1 MREKPFQPKEENI
14 CLVEDIL
21 EHYNIITKT
30 QKEGKRSLRKKVYA
44 NDKKR

>member
-1 MREKPFQPKEENI
+1 MQEKHFQPKEENI

-21 EHYNIITKT
+21 ENYNIITKT
-30 QKEGKRSLRKKVYA
+30 QKNSKRSLRKKVYA